1 MPELKTSQ
9 HPAQSHLRSD
19 AAGPQLIAWIA
30 AFGLL
35 VVGAW
40 FYFTA
45 HDWTTLYLRDL
56 RVYQSA
62 IDAFAGGDD
71 PYQATSAR
79 HAQGLFFTSP
89 PFVWLLYKLAAHS
102 ALRPIFGP
110 LLLAANAVSIVAA
123 PVLLSRLL
131 LGPGSG
137 RTALGAAF
145 FFSAF
150 AGAGFFTALVINNGT
165 PLYALIA
172 WGLYLAI
179 RQDRWLWFHLAVALA
194 TAFKPF
200 YAAFWIVPLLAD
212 TPWGRQWAACALGL
226 AAAALS
232 YIAPMLLAP
241 KLFAAWLHTLVQQ
254 TVGEGLLGDNLLGAM
269 LHDPNA
275 RHSHLA
281 AYEAQ
286 GLLSAIL
293 LAAVLMLG
301 RLTRAQRLA
310 GLLLAAVFLNP
321 RASRYDL
328 SFAAI
333 PLLAL
338 AADALVQDRSSATV
352 QAAWA
357 IGLAVVMA
365 AFSHNTP
372 ADGFL
377 YAGVAVAALYGAM
390 GASYVKPAPAG

>member
-1 MPELKTSQ
+1 MSDLKASQ
-9 HPAQSHLRSD
+9 HTAPSD
-19 AAGPQLIAWIA
+19 GAGLQLVAWAA

-35 VVGAW
+35 AAGAG

-62 IDAFAGGDD
+62 IDAFAAGDD

-102 ALRPIFGP
+102 VLRPIFGP
-110 LLLAANAVSIVAA
+110 LLLGANAAAIVAT

-131 LGPGSG
+131 LGPGAG

-145 FFSAF
+145 FFTAF

-172 WGLYLAI
+172 WGLYIAVT
-179 RQDRWLWFHLAVALA
+179 RERWLWFHLAVALA
-194 TAFKPF
+194 AAFKPY
-200 YAAFWIVPLLAD
+200 YAAFWIVPFFAD
-212 TPWGRQWAACALGL
+212 PAQGRQAAACALGL
-226 AAAALS
+226 GAAALS
-232 YIAPMLLAP
+232 YIAPLLLAP
-241 KLFAAWLHTLVQQ
+241 KLAAEWLHTLVQQ

-275 RHSHLA
+275 RHSHLV

-286 GLLSAIL
+286 GLLSAVL
-293 LAAVLMLG
+293 LGAVLMLG
-301 RLTRAQRLA
+301 RFSRSQRLA
-310 GLLLAAVFLNP
+310 GLVLAAVFLNP

-338 AADALVQDRSSATV
+338 VADALVRDRSSAAM

-357 IGLAVVMA
+357 VGLAAVLA

-377 YAGVAVAALYGAM
+377 YAGVAVAALYGAIM
-390 GASYVKPAPAG
+390 ASYLKPAPAS

>member
-1 MPELKTSQ
+1 MSDPNARRHLAQDADAREAAASQ
-9 HPAQSHLRSD
+9 GLAW
-19 AAGPQLIAWIA
+19 AAAL
-30 AFGLL
+30 GLL

-40 FYFTA
+40 LYFTS

-56 RVYQSA
+56 RVYQAA
-62 IDAFAGGDD
+62 IDAFAAGDD

-89 PFVWLLYKLAAHS
+89 PFVWLLYNLAAHS
-102 ALRPIFGP
+102 PLKPIFGS
-110 LLLAANAVSIVAA
+110 LLLAANAASIVAL
-123 PVLLSRLL
+123 PVLISRLL
-131 LGPGSG
+131 LGAGSG

-145 FFSAF
+145 FLTAF

-172 WGLYLAI
+172 WGLYRAI
-179 RQDRWLWFHLAVALA
+179 RRERWLGFHVAVALA

-212 TPWGRQWAACALGL
+212 PAQGRQWAACALGL
-226 AAAALS
+226 GAAALS
-232 YIAPMLLAP
+232 YVAPLLFAP
-241 KLFAAWLHTLVQQ
+241 KLMTEWLHTLAQQ

-293 LAAVLMLG
+293 LAAVVMLG
-301 RLTRAQRLA
+301 RLGRRQRLA

-338 AADALVQDRSSATV
+338 VADALVRDDSSATT

-357 IGLAVVMA
+357 LGLAAVLS

-377 YAGVAVAALYGAM
+377 YAGVVVMALYGWW
-390 GASYVKPAPAG
+390 ASRS

>member
-1 MPELKTSQ
+1 MSDLNASE
-9 HPAQSHLRSD
+9 HPTPGD
-19 AAGPQLIAWIA
+19 GAGPQPVAWIA
-30 AFGLL
+30 AIGLL

-62 IDAFAGGDD
+62 IDAFAAGDD

-89 PFVWLLYKLAAHS
+89 PFVWGLYKLAAHS
-102 ALRPIFGP
+102 ALRPIFAP
-110 LLLAANAVSIVAA
+110 VLLAANAVSIVAL
-123 PVLLSRLL
+123 PILLSPLL

-137 RTALGAAF
+137 KAALGAAF
-145 FFSAF
+145 FLTAF

-179 RQDRWLWFHLAVALA
+179 RRERWLWFHLAVVLA
-194 TAFKPF
+194 AAFKPY
-200 YAAFWIVPLLAD
+200 YAAFWIVPVLAG
-212 TPWGRQWAACALGL
+212 PALGRQWAACALGL

-241 KLFAAWLHTLVQQ
+241 KLFAEWLHTLVQQ

-293 LAAVLMLG
+293 LGAALMLG
-301 RLTRAQRLA
+301 RLSRSQRLV

-338 AADALVQDRSSATV
+338 AADALARDRSGATM

-357 IGLAVVMA
+357 LGLAALLA

-377 YAGVAVAALYGAM
+377 YAGAAVAVLYGAIVT
-390 GASYVKPAPAG
+390 SYLKPAAAS

>member
-1 MPELKTSQ
+1 MSDLKASQ
-9 HPAQSHLRSD
+9 HPTSRD
-19 AAGPQLIAWIA
+19 DAGPQAVAWIA
-30 AFGLL
+30 AIGLL

-62 IDAFAGGDD
+62 IDAFAAGDD

-89 PFVWLLYKLAAHS
+89 PFVWLLYNLAAHS
-102 ALRPIFGP
+102 ALKPIFGP
-110 LLLAANAVSIVAA
+110 LLLTANAVAIVVA

-179 RQDRWLWFHLAVALA
+179 KRDRWLWFHLAVALA
-194 TAFKPF
+194 AAFKPY
-200 YAAFWIVPLLAD
+200 YAAFWIVPFFAD
-212 TPWGRQWAACALGL
+212 PAQGRQWAACAVGLGV
-226 AAAALS
+226 AALS
-232 YIAPMLLAP
+232 YIAPLLLAP
-241 KLFAAWLHTLVQQ
+241 KLAAAWLHTLVQQ
-254 TVGEGLLGDNLLGAM
+254 TVGEGLLGDNVLGAM

-286 GLLSAIL
+286 GLLSAVL
-293 LAAVLMLG
+293 LAAVLMFG
-301 RLTRAQRLA
+301 RLSHSQRLA

-338 AADALVQDRSSATV
+338 VADALVQSRSSAAL

-357 IGLAVVMA
+357 LGLAAVMA

-377 YAGVAVAALYGAM
+377 YAGVAVAALYGAIA
-390 GASYVKPAPAG
+390 ASYVKPAPAS